1 MMHPLASRRS
11 DAGRVSKS
19 SRVPVDGMPGRLTSY
34 VFTAAPIS
42 VCRLLIIAFLASTHP
57 ASYLA
62 AQDRESPQ
70 NWEDYA
76 DSRPFPTAHIRV
88 PDSRLTDGSMV
99 RSAFRQVVADARK
112 ATVRVRTDGRNTAL
126 GGIVGADGWILT
138 KASRLPGEITC
149 LLQDDR
155 EIAAEIASIDQKY
168 DLALLKVDAK
178 NLPTL
183 KFSKGPVPEVGAWL
197 ATVGMDRKPRAI
209 GVMSVEP
216 RWIKQRAGTLG
227 IQFDI
232 STDDPVIEQV
242 FPGTAA
248 EEAGLAGGDVIISI
262 SGMDTPT
269 RYAAI
274 RRVQAHSPG
283 QKITLIVRRGDET
296 REIDARLKGHF
307 VGRDPTREEFQNSL
321 GSVLSQRRA
330 GFPNAFQHDTVVKPS
345 DCGGP
350 IVDLDGEVVGFNL
363 ARAGRTETYAITATD
378 VLGII
383 EKLKDEA
390 TR

>member
-1 MMHPLASRRS
+1 MIRPHKNRGYGAANSLR
-11 DAGRVSKS
+11 AG
-19 SRVPVDGMPGRLTSY
+19 RVPVDGTGGRAKSY
-34 VFTAAPIS
+34 VGPSPQTSF
-42 VCRLLIIAFLASTHP
+42 CRLLIIALLGSALSADF
-57 ASYLA
+57 LA
-62 AQDRESPQ
+62 AQQRESPR

-76 DSRPFPTAHIRV
+76 DSRPFPTTHISI
-88 PDSRLTDGSMV
+88 PDSRLTNGSMV
-99 RSAFRQVVADARK
+99 RSAFRQVVADARQ

-138 KASRLPGEITC
+138 KASRLPGKITC

-155 EIAAEIASIDQKY
+155 EVEAKIASIDQKY

-183 KFSKGPVPEVGAWL
+183 KFSKSSVPEVGAWL
-197 ATVGMDRKPRAI
+197 ATVGMARRPQAV

-232 STDDPVIEQV
+232 STDEPLIELV

-248 EEAGLAGGDVIISI
+248 EEAGLAGGDMIISI
-262 SGMDTPT
+262 SGVDTPT
-269 RYAAI
+269 RYSAI

-283 QKITLIVRRGDET
+283 QKITLLVRRGEET
-296 REIDARLKGHF
+296 REFDARLKGHF
-307 VGRDPTREEFQNSL
+307 VGRVPTREEFQNSL

-378 VLGII
+378 VLGVI

-390 TR
+390 E